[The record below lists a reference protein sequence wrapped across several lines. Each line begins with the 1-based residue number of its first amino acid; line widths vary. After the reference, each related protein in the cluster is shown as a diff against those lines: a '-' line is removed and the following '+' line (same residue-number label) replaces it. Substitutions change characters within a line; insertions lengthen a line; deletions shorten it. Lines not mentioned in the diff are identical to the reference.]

1 MSGKKNQPRVK
12 GNLKP
17 TSSSRAADLLGG
29 DMAAINAFKANP
41 ALAFSQ
47 FSRASPSASNGPSTP
62 TTYTASPKGSSPAS
76 HSGASTPQKPAT
88 AAVAATAT
96 GASAALDQI
105 DGQLAS
111 QLKRLG
117 KQDSKTKMRAL
128 FELKTYVSEH
138 SFESG
143 LEGMLLAWPPL
154 FKKYI
159 FDPDRRVRAA
169 VANVNAALVTKVGKR
184 LATHLKQLVGPWVAS
199 YFDPHREVAKASR
212 SAFERVFPESK
223 RSEVYS
229 YCLSELV
236 EFAAD
241 NILNQTPET
250 LSDPRFVDPED
261 MRSKYEHVIGAS
273 FGTLALAVEENVPSK
288 LLEYKIQFDAIFG
301 AKPALRFVSSQSSF
315 IRRGCYRLIRIV
327 MLRCPELVRD
337 VHGAMAHALLS
348 SCFKDSDPN
357 AHGDMWDAVLL
368 TTKNYPHVW
377 LGDAASAPNAEQKRG
392 KQQPLDRLLDF
403 LRSRCH
409 LAPTV
414 SYPSMLALLANLPA
428 SVIDSASFQ
437 SEFENALWQGAAN
450 ASGSADPKNEGA
462 AAVRAVRQESVALV
476 SAICECFSFLWTR
489 SLKNASSTAAEGD
502 IAGNEK
508 AKEFV
513 AKEAS
518 RETDRLWHFYL
529 QNPESAEQMTQPVV
543 KLYCKIENLSAKYD
557 TSLLEKIWAQ
567 TGWFAQRRLS
577 GDSIYPIVYLTTQL
591 ALLDPK
597 SHRALVLCARRLL
610 VDFCQLAVQSP
621 DSAAA
626 QSLIQTLTQL
636 APEIVFQEGFSTKF
650 SMRLEGTGS
659 SEEAIDLVLSK
670 AQYLIETTGSAVDA
684 AQSVD
689 AFIASKLLRI
699 GDKESADS
707 IFRMISALLAA
718 LPASETTKSL
728 KWNDAARLPSLGR
741 GLLLHMP
748 SLPDGP
754 QEILASEIDAPSS
767 DFVRLLGQALLTH
780 FTSEADLIGQS
791 IADSVFSWMETV
803 FMTLYKVQW
812 SHKCITASA
821 YLASW
826 TSATYEVLNS
836 WTNLA
841 RDSVASPRFVRFWL
855 SRSGNQANS
864 ALGLLFDFAI
874 SAAPEPKASSADDV
888 IATLVSK
895 LQPQS
900 KRAWSAI
907 ESQIGKLNL
916 GSELSR
922 ALADS
927 ISSDLGDLC
936 VSKNPSHLARL
947 AHSVYARICPQSD
960 SKALKALVSDWILD
974 ERQWNRALNADS
986 AVALG
991 YEGQTARYLS
1001 LASTSSLLGLR
1012 KAIDAFSEDRLG
1024 VSSMSGSCHTLTR
1037 WSANAAGLQK
1047 AAAVSDT
1054 SKIFDIYGLSRFA
1067 RRAIFAIEFVQLCGG
1082 TPTLSFA
1089 ANDQLAAFI
1098 RNMTL
1103 AFILLNEA
1111 LTIIRS
1117 YLDQDF
1123 SAEEEKE
1130 YAAPAGEH
1138 YLHKSKMALP
1148 YLSIVKVDSDNS
1160 AVLCAQI
1167 EATTGVIRDFVSD
1180 VLGISVVHGSALPR
1194 ELSSDFGHQSSI
1206 TGPRDPSRWLSAL
1219 VTSLTNSGRA
1229 GKGNHENNQ
1238 KDSVWEQVVNFCVS
1252 RAFDDAGS
1260 PWAMVLGN
1268 LMEWCLWAF
1277 PLDSVDIEAAV
1288 ANPLSRRIAANAEPV
1303 SWTCLVT
1310 VVVRAVRLRQQCAR
1324 SPALQSTLLD
1334 VVSQLSKSSDIAD
1347 DGIQLVSQLELL
1359 CELLPAKRASLDA
1372 SASTPKIVGILTGLC
1387 ERLGNDE
1394 NINLTVILAAL
1405 ATIERFALCAPAI
1418 DDEGAIGLARLCLR
1432 WISRDFGTKQQV
1444 LVATAASRAV
1454 SSLAQMT
1461 FNMVENSLE
1470 VVGPTMRQIGEQLVD
1485 RCVLS
1490 ERPVAEGVHALTRLV
1505 RCGYFSI
1512 PAFTSLYPVLCSAS
1526 PQLTIELMR
1535 LILSAKDI
1543 SEYIGAHLVDLVR
1556 LVSVAAKALGD
1567 LSVPLEEFGEA
1578 VESDE
1583 YIRSAGLRLLSS
1595 MALVGRCADA
1605 IVVDAERHEEITDLL
1620 NQKQVLDSAMPWV
1633 CALLGLNG
1641 NSVSGGRGFNAKLW
1655 DIVYGFDWD
1664 TWATELALNPTG
1676 EQLFRV
1682 LAHHVLFSVAWAF
1695 PSTFRLWWAGLSQG
1709 SRATSVAVEQF
1720 VTKFVSPAIVEN
1732 EMHRIRQQDG
1742 EDRGD
1747 EKEDYESHIGDCI
1760 GGEIEDGDCCGVSS
1774 KSLSKPTAIAR
1785 VIEEYDESTVRAGAS
1800 QVTLTYTIDDSTLE
1814 IAVRMPSTYP
1824 LTLPTFEC
1832 AKRVAVSEKR
1842 WRGWLVSAQAQMSR
1856 NRRMDAVCAQLLGN
1870 IGAHFAGVE
1879 DCAICYSAVG
1889 TMDNTLPNK
1898 QCNAC
1903 KKKFHRMCIFK
1914 WFNTSNQSTCPL
1926 CRNLF

>member
-47 FSRASPSASNGPSTP
+47 FSRAPPSASSNSPSAP
-62 TTYTASPKGSSPAS
+62 TYTGSPKGSSPAS
-76 HSGASTPQKPAT
+76 RSGASTPQKQAGTAT
-88 AAVAATAT
+88 ASTAAA
-96 GASAALDQI
+96 GIALDQI

-128 FELKTYVSEH
+128 FELKSYVAEH

-184 LATHLKQLVGPWVAS
+184 LASHLKQLVGPWVAS
-199 YFDPHREVAKASR
+199 YFDPHREVAKTSR

-236 EFAAD
+236 EFASD

-273 FGTLALAVEENVPSK
+273 FGTLALAIEENTSSK
-288 LLEYKIQFDAIFG
+288 LLEFKAQFDAILG
-301 AKPALRFVSSQSSF
+301 TKPALKLVSSQSPF
-315 IRRGCYRLIRIV
+315 IRRGFYRLIRIV

-337 VHGAMAHALLS
+337 VHGVLAQALLS

-368 TTKNYPHVW
+368 TTKNYPQVW
-377 LGDAASAPNAEQKRG
+377 IGDAVSAPGAEHKKG
-392 KQQPLDRLLDF
+392 KQQPLDRLLEF
-403 LRSRCH
+403 LRSCCH

-414 SYPSMLALLANLPA
+414 SYPSILALLANLPA
-428 SVIDSASFQ
+428 SVLDAASFQ
-437 SEFENALWQGAAN
+437 SDFDSALWQGAAN
-450 ASGSADPKNEGA
+450 AGGSADFKSEGSA
-462 AAVRAVRQESVALV
+462 GSRAVHQESVALV

-489 SLKNASSTAAEGD
+489 SLKNASQASD
-502 IAGNEK
+502 NISGNISSSNPADVK
-508 AKEFV
+508 DFV

-543 KLYCKIENLSAKYD
+543 KLYCKIENLAAKYD
-557 TSLLEKIWAQ
+557 SSLLEKIWAQ
-567 TGWFAQRRLS
+567 TSWFAQRRLS
-577 GDSIYPIVYLTTQL
+577 GDSVYPIVYLTTQL
-591 ALLDPK
+591 ASLD
-597 SHRALVLCARRLL
+597 STTHRALVLCARKLL
-610 VDFCQLAVQSP
+610 VEFCQLAVQSP
-621 DSAAA
+621 DSSAA
-626 QSLIQTLTQL
+626 QSLIQVLTQL
-636 APEIVFQEGFSTKF
+636 APEIVFQEGFSQKF

-689 AFIASKLLRI
+689 AFIASKLSRL
-699 GDKESADS
+699 DSASESADS
-707 IFRMISALLAA
+707 IYRSISALLSA
-718 LPASETTKSL
+718 LPASEATKSSQ
-728 KWNDAARLPSLGR
+728 WNDAARLPSLGR
-741 GLLLHMP
+741 GLLMQMP
-748 SLPDGP
+748 RLPDSP
-754 QEILASEIDAPSS
+754 QEILESSVGAPSS
-767 DFVRLLGQALLTH
+767 DFVRFLGQALLTH
-780 FTSEADLIGQS
+780 FTSEADLVGQS
-791 IADSVFSWMETV
+791 IADSVFSWMENVFTV
-803 FMTLYKVQW
+803 LYKVQW
-812 SHKCITASA
+812 VHESVGASTS
-821 YLASW
+821 LASW

-836 WTNLA
+836 WTTLA
-841 RDSVASPRFVRFWL
+841 RDSVGGPRFVRFWL
-855 SRSGNQANS
+855 NRSGNQAHS

-874 SAAPEPKASSADDV
+874 SAPESKAPSADDV
-888 IATLVSK
+888 VGTLVSK

-927 ISSDLGDLC
+927 ISSDLGDLR

-960 SKALKALVSDWILD
+960 TKALKALVSDWILD

-986 AVALG
+986 AAALG
-991 YEGQTARYLS
+991 YEGQTARYLT
-1001 LASTSSLLGLR
+1001 LASTSGFLGLH
-1012 KAIDAFSEDRLG
+1012 KAVDAFSDSR
-1024 VSSMSGSCHTLTR
+1024 SSINSMSGSCHTLAH
-1037 WSANAAGLQK
+1037 WSVNAARSLK
-1047 AAAVSDT
+1047 TSVVSDT
-1054 SKIFDIYGLSRFA
+1054 TNVFDVYGLSRFA

-1089 ANDQLAAFI
+1089 ANESLAAFI

-1103 AFILLNEA
+1103 AFVLLNEA
-1111 LTIIRS
+1111 LAIISS
-1117 YLDQDF
+1117 YRDG
-1123 SAEEEKE
+1123 SADDEE
-1130 YAAPAGEH
+1130 YAGGETGRAR
-1138 YLHKSKMALP
+1138 SCLP
-1148 YLSIVKVDSDNS
+1148 YLNIVKIDGANS
-1160 AVLCAQI
+1160 TVLCAQI
-1167 EATTGVIRDFVSD
+1167 EAATRTIQELVSD
-1180 VLGISVVHGSALPR
+1180 LLSIAVVHGSALPK
-1194 ELSSDFGHQSSI
+1194 EILGANADSSI
-1206 TGPRDPSRWLSAL
+1206 TAPRDPSRWLSTL
-1219 VTSLTNSGRA
+1219 VTRIAASNNTNEHRQD
-1229 GKGNHENNQ
+1229 EQ
-1238 KDSVWEQVVNFCVS
+1238 QDTVWEQLVAYCVS
-1252 RAFDDAGS
+1252 KAADDAGS

-1268 LMEWCLWAF
+1268 LMEWCQWAF
-1277 PLDSVDIEAAV
+1277 PLDSADIEAAV
-1288 ANPLSRRIAANAEPV
+1288 ANPLSRRITVKAEPV
-1303 SWTCLVT
+1303 AWTALVT
-1310 VVVRAVRLRQQCAR
+1310 VVARAVHLRQQCIG
-1324 SPALQSTLLD
+1324 SPALQSVLLD
-1334 VVSQLSKSSDIAD
+1334 VVSQLSKSSEN
-1347 DGIQLVSQLELL
+1347 GLQLVSQLELL

-1372 SASTPKIVGILTGLC
+1372 NASTPKIVGILSSLP
-1387 ERLGNDE
+1387 ERLDSDE
-1394 NINLTVILAAL
+1394 NTNISVILAAL
-1405 ATIERFALCAPAI
+1405 STIERFALCVPAI
-1418 DDEGAIGLARLCLR
+1418 DDNGAVGLARLCLR
-1432 WISRDFGTKQQV
+1432 WISQDVGVEGDGLQQNV
-1444 LVATAASRAV
+1444 LLAAASRAV
-1454 SSLAQMT
+1454 SSLAVMSS
-1461 FNMVENSLE
+1461 NMVENSLG
-1470 VVGPTMRQIGEQLVD
+1470 VVGPTMRQIGEQLVE

-1490 ERPVAEGVHALTRLV
+1490 ERPVAEGVRALTRLV
-1505 RCGYFSI
+1505 RCGFFDVPEFS
-1512 PAFTSLYPVLCSAS
+1512 SLYPVLCSAS
-1526 PQLTIELMR
+1526 PRLIIELVR
-1535 LILSAKDI
+1535 LVLSAENT
-1543 SEYIGAHLVDLVR
+1543 SEYIGDHLVDLVR

-1567 LSVPLEEFGEA
+1567 LSVPLEELGEA
-1578 VESDE
+1578 VETDE

-1595 MALVGRCADA
+1595 MTLVARCADA
-1605 IVVDAERHEEITDLL
+1605 MTGDAERHEEITDIL

-1633 CALLGLNG
+1633 CALLGLG
-1641 NSVSGGRGFNAKLW
+1641 GTSVAGRSFNAKLW
-1655 DIVYGFDWD
+1655 DISCGFDWD

-1682 LAHHVLFSVAWAF
+1682 LAHHVLFSIAWAF

-1720 VTKFVSPAIVEN
+1720 VAKFISPTIVES

-1742 EDRGD
+1742 EDRDGSGD
-1747 EKEDYESHIGDCI
+1747 VCGSGNCSCLEDN
-1760 GGEIEDGDCCGVSS
+1760 DCCDFSNSV
-1774 KSLSKPTAIAR
+1774 SKPTSIAQ
-1785 VIEEYDESTVRAGAS
+1785 VIEEYDESTVRAGTS

-1814 IAVRMPSTYP
+1814 IVVRMPSTYP
-1824 LTLPTFEC
+1824 LTLPIFEC

-1856 NRRMDAVCAQLLGN
+1856 NRRMDMVCAQLLGN
-1870 IGAHFAGVE
+1870 VGAHFAGVE

-1889 TMDNTLPNK
+1889 TMDNTLPSK
-1898 QCNAC
+1898 QCNTC

-1914 WFNTSNQSTCPL
+1914 WFNTSNQSTCPM